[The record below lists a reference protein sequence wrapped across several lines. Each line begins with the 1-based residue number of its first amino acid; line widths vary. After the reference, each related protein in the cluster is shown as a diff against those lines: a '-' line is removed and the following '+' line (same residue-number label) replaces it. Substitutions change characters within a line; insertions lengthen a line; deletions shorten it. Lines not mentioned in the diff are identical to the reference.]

1 MFVAQCEVDS
11 SDDSVGAFAM
21 NNNWVLGKAA

>member
-1 MFVAQCEVDS
+1 MIVAQCEEDA

-21 NNNWVLGKAA
+21 NSNWVLGKAA